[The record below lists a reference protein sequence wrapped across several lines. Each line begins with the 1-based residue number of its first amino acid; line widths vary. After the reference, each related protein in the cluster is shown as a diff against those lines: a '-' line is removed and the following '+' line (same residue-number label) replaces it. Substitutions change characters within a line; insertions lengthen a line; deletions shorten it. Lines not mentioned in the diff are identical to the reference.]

1 MANQFHFISGLP
13 RSGSTL
19 LGAVLR
25 QNPRFNA
32 GMTSPVG
39 SLLGALQAHFSA
51 GSEFGPV
58 VEVDVRRRLLWG
70 LFDSYYGVRDG
81 AARDVGAPDG
91 DRVVFDSNR
100 CWCAKL
106 PSVKD
111 LYPAAK
117 VIACVRNVAWV
128 MDSIERLYRANPF
141 ENTKLFNDDGERN
154 TVYSRVETLAQGGRL
169 VGFAYNALKEA
180 YYGEHADSLL
190 LVEYELLTQAPEKVM
205 RLIYEFL
212 GERWFEHDFAN
223 VAYDAPAFDQAL
235 GLAGLHRVRPLVA
248 PEPRRSVLPP
258 DLFEQYAKL
267 SFWHDGRGSAAHVIR
282 AHTTAACEMPA
293 QRVPLPQSQSPPPFK
308 ERSHAAN

>member
-25 QNPRFNA
+25 QNPRFSA

-39 SLLGALQAHFSA
+39 SLLGAMQAHFSA

-58 VEVDVRRRLLWG
+58 VELDVRRRLLSG
-70 LFDSYYGVRDG
+70 LFDSYYG
-81 AARDVGAPDG
+81 AREGEH
-91 DRVVFDSNR
+91 VVFDSNR

-111 LYPAAK
+111 LYPGAK

-128 MDSIERLYRANPF
+128 MDSLERLYRANPF

-190 LVEYELLTQAPEKVM
+190 LVEYELLTQAPDKVM

-258 DLFEQYAKL
+258 DLFEQYSKL

-282 AHTTAACEMPA
+282 AQTATACELPGK
-293 QRVPLPQSQSPPPFK
+293 RVPLQFK
-308 ERSHAAN
+308 ERSHASNSA

>member
-25 QNPRFNA
+25 QNPRFSA

-51 GSEFGPV
+51 GSEYGPV
-58 VEVDVRRRLLWG
+58 VEQDVRRRLLWG
-70 LFDSYYGVRDG
+70 LFDSYYGTRDG
-81 AARDVGAPDG
+81 SARDG
-91 DRVVFDSNR
+91 DHVVFDSNR

-111 LYPAAK
+111 LYPDAK

-141 ENTKLFNDDGERN
+141 ENTKLFNDDVERN

-180 YYGEHADSLL
+180 FYGEHADSLL

-223 VAYDAPAFDQAL
+223 VAYDAPEFDQAL

-248 PEPRRSVLPP
+248 AEPRRSVLPP
-258 DLFEQYAKL
+258 DLFDQYSKL
-267 SFWHDGRGSAAHVIR
+267 SFWHDARGTRAHVIR
-282 AHTTAACEMPA
+282 AQTAA
-293 QRVPLPQSQSPPPFK
+293 PLQFK